1 MTAISREDLEQI
13 LRRMLGLA
21 VVSLVGLLSIVYAGD
36 YLSVRYRIP
45 GNRKQFGTV
54 TVQRYDAVQEKSGKT
69 EFIFNPPAAQTCVQ
83 ALFPHF
89 GYPPC
94 WYLKRHTEPR
104 TDI

>member
-1 MTAISREDLEQI
+1 MTAISRADLERI
-13 LRRMLGLA
+13 LRHVLGIA
-21 VVSLVGLLSIVYAGD
+21 IVSLVGLLAIVYVGD

-45 GNRKQFGTV
+45 GKREQFGTV
-54 TVQRYDAVQEKSGKT
+54 TVQRYDAVQQKSGKT
-69 EFIFNPPAAQTCVQ
+69 EFIFNPPVAQTCVH

-94 WYLKRHTEPR
+94 WYLKQHTEPR

>member
-1 MTAISREDLEQI
+1 MTAISREDLERV
-13 LRRMLGLA
+13 LRRALGLA
-21 VVSLVGLLSIVYAGD
+21 IASLVGLLAIVYAGD

-45 GNRKQFGTV
+45 GNREQFGTV
-54 TVQRYDAVQEKSGKT
+54 TVQPYDAVQEKSGKT

>member
-1 MTAISREDLEQI
+1 MTAISREDLERI
-13 LRRMLGLA
+13 LRHVLGLA
-21 VVSLVGLLSIVYAGD
+21 IVSLVGLLAIVYAGD

-45 GNRKQFGTV
+45 GNREQFGTV
-54 TVQRYDAVQEKSGKT
+54 TVQHYDAVQEKSGKT

-94 WYLKRHTEPR
+94 WYLMRHTEPR